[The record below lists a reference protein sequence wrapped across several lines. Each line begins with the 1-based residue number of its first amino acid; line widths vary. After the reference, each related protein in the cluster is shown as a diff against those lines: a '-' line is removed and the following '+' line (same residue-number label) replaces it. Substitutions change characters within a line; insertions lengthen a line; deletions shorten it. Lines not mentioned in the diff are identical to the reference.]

1 MNAVS
6 STPSFNTDAF
16 GDIYHQYLDNV
27 SFLWILRSI
36 AVDQPH
42 YNLQDLRELEERIE
56 AQLDG
61 LMLSVEQSW
70 SICEEV
76 LDLHDPGELFA
87 AAVIAFRSHDAN
99 KVQRVVEVGLEDDLA
114 VKGLVS
120 AMSWLPGNLLHGW
133 LEKFINSKNL
143 EHKYLAVAAC
153 GLRRE
158 NPGESLNRILQRE
171 DCQANVR
178 LYARALKLAGEIR
191 RQDLMPE
198 LLTAT
203 ESEEADVQFW
213 ALWAAVLLGR
223 HELAEKFQP
232 FILSAGPRQQ
242 DAIELAFRVL
252 PIDQARSLIAQLGKD
267 PEQARAVIKACAVLG
282 DPHAVNWLIARME
295 DDALARLSGE
305 AFAQITGIDLQANGL
320 HRELSDEERMT
331 GIDEESDA
339 GLSVEQ
345 DENLPWPDITKVKS
359 TWINLSHRFI
369 AGQRYF
375 LGKNIQVDQLRSKL
389 KNTNQR
395 QRHAAALELALIDSS
410 GYLQNTRGR
419 VI

>member
-6 STPSFNTDAF
+6 GTPSFNTDAF
-16 GDIYHQYLDNV
+16 QDIYHQYLDNA
-27 SFLWILRSI
+27 SFLWVLRSI

-42 YNLQDLRELEERIE
+42 YNLQDIRELEERIE

-70 SICEEV
+70 ALCEE
-76 LDLHDPGELFA
+76 LLELHDPGELFA

-99 KVQRVVEVGLEDDLA
+99 KIQRVVEVGLEDDLA
-114 VKGLVS
+114 VKGLIS
-120 AMSWLPGNLLHGW
+120 AMSWLPGKLLHGW

-143 EHKYLAVAAC
+143 DHKYLAVAAC

-158 NPGESLNRILQRE
+158 NPGESLNRVLQRD
-171 DCQANVR
+171 DCQANSR
-178 LYARALKLAGEIR
+178 LYARALKLVGELR

-198 LLTAT
+198 LLNAT
-203 ESEEADVQFW
+203 KSEETEVRFW
-213 ALWAAVLLGR
+213 SLWSAILLGR
-223 HELAEKFQP
+223 HEMAEHLQP
-232 FILSAGPRQQ
+232 FILSDGALQK

-252 PIDQARSLIAQLGKD
+252 PIEQARSLIAQLGKE
-267 PEQARAVIKACAVLG
+267 PEQARAVIRACAILG
-282 DPHAVNWLIARME
+282 DPHAVNWLITRME

-305 AFAQITGIDLQANGL
+305 AFAQITGIDLEANGL
-320 HRELSDEERMT
+320 NRELTDEERLAD
-331 GIDEESDA
+331 IDEESDA
-339 GLSVEQ
+339 GLALNE
-345 DENLPWPDITKVKS
+345 DENLPWPDVAKVKS

-375 LGKNIQVDQLRSKL
+375 LGKNINVDQLKSKL

-410 GYLQNTRGR
+410 GYLQNTCSR